1 MASEMY
7 RKATQAAA
15 TITGSRWCGQ
25 CQMNRTVEGGV
36 WKSLNGGQRRRW
48 MCSSCIQ
55 RQVERREEKRAL
67 AAGMASHSTA
77 G

>member
-1 MASEMY
+1 MPSADY
-7 RKATQAAA
+7 KKATQAAA

-48 MCSSCIQ
+48 MCSSCTQ

-67 AAGMASHSTA
+67 AAGTA
-77 G
+77 NPSMVG